1 MLNILFVITLIDV
14 MVANEVDLDVAFGL
28 GKPLYAFWDLLRKIM
43 VLYAW

>member
-14 MVANEVDLDVAFGL
+14 MVANEVDLDVAFGW
-28 GKPLYAFWDLLRKIM
+28 GKPLDAFWDLLRKIM